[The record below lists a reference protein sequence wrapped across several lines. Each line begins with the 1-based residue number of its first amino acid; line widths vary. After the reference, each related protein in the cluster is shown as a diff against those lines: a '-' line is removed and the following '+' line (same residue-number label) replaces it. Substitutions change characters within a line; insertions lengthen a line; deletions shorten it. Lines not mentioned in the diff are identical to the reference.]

1 MAAMWHLPRRSLGRL
16 LSVTAITAVLAGG
29 TKPVIAGAGGG
40 SPPAPLPGGAADLAP
55 KYRDWLEEVAP
66 LISARERQVFLSL
79 TRDYQRDDFVE
90 RFWKV
95 RDPFPETPRN
105 ELRDAWEERLKL
117 ARDRFGNVVEDRAR
131 VLLIHGDPGHV
142 FHARCPEA
150 LLPIEVWAYE
160 HTPRIRRGFAVVFVQ
175 DLGSEHGRYRLW
187 SPSEGL
193 ASLLTLQLRARY
205 PGQVDFAALKDC
217 PDGSDVAG
225 YLSEAIDETQLEA
238 RGLLLPK
245 PGDEWLSGFAAAS
258 TDVPAGAQA
267 LPAQLEISFPGRS
280 GTRTVVQGLV
290 RVAREAAQ
298 PQRLE
303 EQSIYSFLVDG
314 EVLHRDELFE
324 HFRYRFS
331 LPAGQAAGG
340 APRAAAPGG
349 PADLVAGGEI
359 PLVFQ
364 RYLRPGAYTLVLK
377 VEDMG
382 GKRYFRSESE
392 LEVPAVAAGP
402 PAAAEAPAGS
412 QVGSQ
417 AGSQAA
423 TQARGGAASRASAGA
438 AAPDAAAPAARTPDA
453 ALREA
458 NASIRSADQAVRLL
472 APPDGLLTGA
482 LRVDAVADGREID
495 HIRFLLDGR
504 PALTKKRPPFS
515 VDLNLG
521 PQPRTHVIRALA
533 EAADGKVLA
542 EDQLLLN
549 AGPHRFGVRLLEP
562 QAGKHYAA
570 SLRAEAKVEVPE
582 GDKLDRL
589 EFYRNDTLVATLFQ
603 PPWTQPILIPDSRQ
617 LSYVRVV
624 AYLAD
629 GNSSEDL
636 ALVNSPNP
644 GERIDVQMV
653 ELYTTVTDRRG
664 HLVDGLT
671 RDDFKIY
678 EDGAEQTV
686 RRFERVQNLPIY
698 AGVLLDTSGSM
709 LEQLDTAVQAA
720 LRFFQTVIQP
730 KDRAAVITFNGQPNL
745 AVRFTNDREVLAG
758 GLAGLR
764 ADGNTALY
772 DSIIYALY
780 YFGGVR
786 GKRAIVLLTD
796 GKDEGSRFHYTDAL
810 EYAKHSGIAFYTI
823 GLGQTAREPDIRMK
837 LAQLAAETGGRSFFI
852 DRAADLASTYR
863 NVEAELRSQYLV
875 AYQSSKQGS
884 DAKFRTVEVKLGR
897 AGLAARTIPGYYP

>member
-29 TKPVIAGAGGG
+29 TIPVIAGAGSG
-40 SPPAPLPGGAADLAP
+40 SPQAPPPGGAADLAP

-66 LISARERQVFLSL
+66 LMSERERQVFLSL

-105 ELRDAWEERLKL
+105 ELRDAWEERLKV

-142 FHARCPEA
+142 FHARCPET
-150 LLPIEVWAYE
+150 LLPIEVWTYV
-160 HTPRIRRGFAVVFVQ
+160 HTQRIRRSFAVVFVQ
-175 DLGSEHGRYRLW
+175 DLGVEHGRYRLW

-193 ASLLTLQLRARY
+193 ASLLTLQQRAR
-205 PGQVDFAALKDC
+205 PSGQAGFSALQDC

-225 YLSEAIDETQLEA
+225 YLSEAIDEAQLEA
-238 RGLLLPK
+238 RGQLLPK

-258 TDVPAGAQA
+258 TEVPAGAQA
-267 LPAQLEISFPGRS
+267 LPAQIEISFPGRS

-303 EQSIYSFLVDG
+303 DQSVYSFLVDG
-314 EVLHRDELFE
+314 EVLHKDELFE

-331 LPAGQAAGG
+331 MPEGQARG
-340 APRAAAPGG
+340 ATAARAAGPGD
-349 PADLVAGGEI
+349 PANPAAASEI

-377 VEDMG
+377 VEDVG

-402 PAAAEAPAGS
+402 PPAAATAAAG
-412 QVGSQ
+412 GE
-417 AGSQAA
+417 
-423 TQARGGAASRASAGA
+423 GAAQAGA
-438 AAPDAAAPAARTPDA
+438 AAASRSSAVAAAPDVAAPAARTPAA

-458 NASIRSADQAVRLL
+458 NASIRSADQTVRLL

-482 LRVDAVADGREID
+482 LRVDAVADGRGID
-495 HIRFLLDGR
+495 HVRFLLDGR
-504 PALTKKRPPFS
+504 AALTKKRPPFS

-521 PQPRTHVIRALA
+521 PQPRTHLIRALA

-562 QAGKHYAA
+562 QAGRHYAA

-629 GNSSEDL
+629 GNSSEDS

-664 HLVDGLT
+664 HLVDGLM
-671 RDDFKIY
+671 RDDFKVY

-686 RRFERVQNLPIY
+686 LRFERVQNLPIY

-709 LEQLDTAVQAA
+709 VDQLDTAVQAA
-720 LRFFQTVIQP
+720 MRFFQTVIQS
-730 KDRAAVITFNGQPNL
+730 KDRAAVITFSGQPNL

-772 DSIIYALY
+772 DSVIYALY

-796 GKDEGSRFHYTDAL
+796 GKDEGSRFHYSDAL

-823 GLGQTAREPDIRMK
+823 GLGSTAREPDIRMK
-837 LAQLAAETGGRSFFI
+837 LVQLAAETGGRSFFV
-852 DRAADLASTYR
+852 DRAADLSSTYR

-884 DAKFRTVEVKLGR
+884 DGKFRAVEVKLAR